1 MLVLG
6 KEQSR
11 GRMWRFTG
19 DVVVKLLTAAAQ
31 VFDPRRARTLALWV
45 RGVTSLDG
53 CWGRASMRCAQ
64 PGLAGL
70 DLASGLARARKS
82 LQGQLCPTPYALPS
96 SRSLLGSFVLL
107 LFFCL

>member
-1 MLVLG
+1 MLLLG

-11 GRMWRFTG
+11 DRMWRFTG
-19 DVVVKLLTAAAQ
+19 DMVAKLLTAAPQ
-31 VFDPRRARTLALWV
+31 VFDPLRARTLAFGV

-70 DLASGLARARKS
+70 DLASGMARARKD
-82 LQGQLCPTPYALPS
+82 LQGQFCPTPYALPS